1 MTQYPSLEWCTVQRK
16 LRLEA
21 KKEGENDRHRVRM
34 CVEHNW
40 NGHDILFFL
49 IYVYNI
55 ALLYKKKLCLFF
67 FGALW

>member
-1 MTQYPSLEWCTVQRK
+1 MTQYPSLEWCTVQGK

-21 KKEGENDRHRVRM
+21 KKEGEDGHRVRM

-40 NGHDILFFL
+40 NGHDIYLFL

-55 ALLYKKKLCLFF
+55 ALLYKKKLSLFF
-67 FGALW
+67 FGAFW